1 MNNKMDRPE
10 ETGEMGK
17 QPHIWLRYA
26 TQFTTGGRTHSIE
39 MGIPVP
45 PGASA
50 EVRAQLIREAAAGMD
65 QLASHVENRVN
76 QMLQRSVRPQSTTS
90 SATATATPMAA
101 PASRPASRPP
111 TAVHAAPSH
120 DVASEETQK
129 LPAQDKEVVVP
140 PTRTSVGASMPV
152 APKLQGDANGNL
164 KLTQFLQIIRETMGL
179 TSQQAKELLQVP
191 TLNDLNLRDAL
202 ERLQHIVA
210 QKASGSASSN
220 QKQREGSQLKTGQ
233 KSSTPPQ
240 PAPAP
245 SAQGRPQ
252 GSPLHVGAG
261 QAPAVDDKAET
272 AQGRPQGSPLHVG
285 AGQAPA
291 VDGKA
296 ETAQGRPQ
304 GSPLHVGAG
313 QAPAVDGKAETPPV
327 SSSGPRPPIDLTR
340 RVTLNDKRPGYR
352 FDEEDEEDEISVLYD
367 GDDEG
372 EHPGL
377 TAEERLRARDLISKL
392 QGVRGASSASQGR
405 LTVLHNVVSSQI
417 SDGQLR
423 QLLQGLWDITT
434 EKKLKADQVE
444 ELISWA
450 KEDDFADEVDA
461 VLTLLEEE

>member
-1 MNNKMDRPE
+1 MNNKMDRPD
-10 ETGEMGK
+10 ETGEIGK

-26 TQFTTGGRTHSIE
+26 TQFTTGGRTHTIE

-76 QMLQRSVRPQSTTS
+76 QMLQRNMRPQSTTS
-90 SATATATPMAA
+90 TATATATPMAA

-111 TAVHAAPSH
+111 NAVHAAPSH
-120 DVASEETQK
+120 DAEETQE
-129 LPAQDKEVVVP
+129 LPAQDKGVVVP

-210 QKASGSASSN
+210 QKANGSAGAN
-220 QKQREGSQLKTGQ
+220 QKQREGSQLKTVQ

-240 PAPAP
+240 PPP
-245 SAQGRPQ
+245 SAQGRPP
-252 GSPLHVGAG
+252 GVPLHVGASVS
-261 QAPAVDDKAET
+261 PALDDKAET
-272 AQGRPQGSPLHVG
+272 PS
-285 AGQAPA
+285 
-291 VDGKA
+291 
-296 ETAQGRPQ
+296 
-304 GSPLHVGAG
+304 
-313 QAPAVDGKAETPPV
+313 V
-327 SSSGPRPPIDLTR
+327 SSSEPRPPIDLTR

-352 FDEEDEEDEISVLYD
+352 FDEEDEISVLYD

-372 EHPGL
+372 ERPGL

-392 QGVRGASSASQGR
+392 QGIRGSSSASQGR
-405 LTVLHNVVSSQI
+405 LTVLHNVAGSQI

-461 VLTLLEEE
+461 VLTLLEEK

>member
-1 MNNKMDRPE
+1 MNNKMDRSE
-10 ETGEMGK
+10 ETGETGK
-17 QPHIWLRYA
+17 QPYIWLRYA
-26 TQFTTGGRTHSIE
+26 TQFTTGGRTHTVE

-76 QMLQRSVRPQSTTS
+76 QMLQRNARPQSTTS
-90 SATATATPMAA
+90 TAAATATPMAA
-101 PASRPASRPP
+101 PASRPANRPP

-120 DVASEETQK
+120 DVPSEETQK

-210 QKASGSASSN
+210 QKASGSVSSN
-220 QKQREGSQLKTGQ
+220 QKQREGSQLKTVQ
-233 KSSTPPQ
+233 KPSTTPQ
-240 PAPAP
+240 PAQV

-261 QAPAVDDKAET
+261 ANPALNDRVET
-272 AQGRPQGSPLHVG
+272 S
-285 AGQAPA
+285 
-291 VDGKA
+291 
-296 ETAQGRPQ
+296 
-304 GSPLHVGAG
+304 S
-313 QAPAVDGKAETPPV
+313 V

-340 RVTLNDKRPGYR
+340 RVTLNDKRPNYG
-352 FDEEDEEDEISVLYD
+352 FDEEDEEDGIPVIYD

-372 EHPGL
+372 ERPSL

-392 QGVRGASSASQGR
+392 QGVRGSSSASQGR
-405 LTVLHNVVSSQI
+405 LTVLHNVVNSQI

-423 QLLQGLWDITT
+423 QLLQGLWDITA

-461 VLTLLEEE
+461 VLTLLEEK

>member
-1 MNNKMDRPE
+1 
-10 ETGEMGK
+10 
-17 QPHIWLRYA
+17 
-26 TQFTTGGRTHSIE
+26 

-45 PGASA
+45 LGASA

-76 QMLQRSVRPQSTTS
+76 QMLQRNVRPQSTTS
-90 SATATATPMAA
+90 TTTATPMAA
-101 PASRPASRPP
+101 PASRPAGKPP
-111 TAVHAAPSH
+111 TALHAAPSR

-129 LPAQDKEVVVP
+129 LPAQGKEVVVP

-210 QKASGSASSN
+210 QKASGPASSN
-220 QKQREGSQLKTGQ
+220 QKQGGGSQLKAVQ
-233 KSSTPPQ
+233 KPATPPQ
-240 PAPAP
+240 PAP

-252 GSPLHVGAG
+252 GSPLHVVTGVS
-261 QAPAVDDKAET
+261 PALDDKAET
-272 AQGRPQGSPLHVG
+272 S
-285 AGQAPA
+285 
-291 VDGKA
+291 
-296 ETAQGRPQ
+296 
-304 GSPLHVGAG
+304 S
-313 QAPAVDGKAETPPV
+313 V
-327 SSSGPRPPIDLTR
+327 SSSRSRPPIDLTR
-340 RVTLNDKRPGYR
+340 HVTLNDKRPGYR
-352 FDEEDEEDEISVLYD
+352 FDEEEEEDEIPVIYD

-372 EHPGL
+372 ERPGL

-392 QGVRGASSASQGR
+392 QGVRGSSAASQAR

-423 QLLQGLWDITT
+423 QLLRGLWDIAA

-450 KEDDFADEVDA
+450 KEDDFAEEIDA
-461 VLTLLEEE
+461 VLTLLEEK

>member
-1 MNNKMDRPE
+1 MVYAYRLQDDYIIIAPGVYKLSRRQVRVMNNKMDRPE

-26 TQFTTGGRTHSIE
+26 TQFTSGGRTHTIE

-50 EVRAQLIREAAAGMD
+50 EVRAQLIREAATGMD

-90 SATATATPMAA
+90 TPTAPAAPMAA

-111 TAVHAAPSH
+111 TVVHAAPAQ
-120 DVASEETQK
+120 DAEETQK
-129 LPAQDKEVVVP
+129 LPVQDKEVVVP
-140 PTRTSVGASMPV
+140 PTRMSVGASMPV

-202 ERLQHIVA
+202 ERLQYIVA

-220 QKQREGSQLKTGQ
+220 QKQREGSQLKTVQ
-233 KSSTPPQ
+233 KPSTPPQ

-245 SAQGRPQ
+245 SATSG
-252 GSPLHVGAG
+252 H
-261 QAPAVDDKAET
+261 T
-272 AQGRPQGSPLHVG
+272 AQTPAAPLSM
-285 AGQAPA
+285 PA
-291 VDGKA
+291 RV
-296 ETAQGRPQ
+296 
-304 GSPLHVGAG
+304 
-313 QAPAVDGKAETPPV
+313 ETPPV
-327 SSSGPRPPIDLTR
+327 SSSEPRPPIDLTR
-340 RVTLNDKRPGYR
+340 RVTLNDKRPDYR
-352 FDEEDEEDEISVLYD
+352 FDEEEDEEDEIPILYD

-372 EHPGL
+372 ERPGL

-405 LTVLHNVVSSQI
+405 LIVLHNVVGSQI

-461 VLTLLEEE
+461 VLTLLEEK

>member
-10 ETGEMGK
+10 ETREMGK

-65 QLASHVENRVN
+65 QLASHVESRVN
-76 QMLQRSVRPQSTTS
+76 QMLQRNVRPQSTTS
-90 SATATATPMAA
+90 TPTATPMAA
-101 PASRPASRPP
+101 PASRPASRPSA
-111 TAVHAAPSH
+111 AVHAGPAH
-120 DVASEETQK
+120 DAEETQK
-129 LPAQDKEVVVP
+129 LPAQDKEVTVP

-210 QKASGSASSN
+210 QKAGGSASSN
-220 QKQREGSQLKTGQ
+220 QKQ
-233 KSSTPPQ
+233 P
-240 PAPAP
+240 
-245 SAQGRPQ
+245 AQGRPQ
-252 GSPLHVGAG
+252 GSPLHLG
-261 QAPAVDDKAET
+261 
-272 AQGRPQGSPLHVG
+272 
-285 AGQAPA
+285 
-291 VDGKA
+291 
-296 ETAQGRPQ
+296 
-304 GSPLHVGAG
+304 
-313 QAPAVDGKAETPPV
+313 AETPPV
-327 SSSGPRPPIDLTR
+327 SSPGPRPPIDLTR

-352 FDEEDEEDEISVLYD
+352 FDEEVEEDEIAVLYD

-372 EHPGL
+372 ERPGL

-392 QGVRGASSASQGR
+392 QGVRGSSSASQGR
-405 LTVLHNVVSSQI
+405 LTVLHNVVGSQI

-423 QLLQGLWDITT
+423 QLLQGLWDMTT

-461 VLTLLEEE
+461 VLTLLEEK

>member
-1 MNNKMDRPE
+1 MMYVYRLQDDHIIISQSVYKLSGRQVRVMTNKMDRPE

-17 QPHIWLRYA
+17 QPPHIWLRYA
-26 TQFTTGGRTHSIE
+26 TQFTTGGRTHTIE

-65 QLASHVENRVN
+65 QLASHVESRVN
-76 QMLQRSVRPQSTTS
+76 QMLQRNARPQSTTS
-90 SATATATPMAA
+90 APTTPPTPMAA

-111 TAVHAAPSH
+111 TAIHAAPSH
-120 DVASEETQK
+120 DVAPEEMQK
-129 LPAQDKEVVVP
+129 VPVQDKELVVP

-210 QKASGSASSN
+210 QKAGAPTNPN
-220 QKQREGSQLKTGQ
+220 QKQQEGSQPKTVQ
-233 KSSTPPQ
+233 KPSTPP
-240 PAPAP
+240 
-245 SAQGRPQ
+245 AQGRPP
-252 GSPLHVGAG
+252 GSPLHVRAG
-261 QAPAVDDKAET
+261 QSPALDDRAET
-272 AQGRPQGSPLHVG
+272 QGRPPGSPLHV
-285 AGQAPA
+285 
-291 VDGKA
+291 
-296 ETAQGRPQ
+296 RPG
-304 GSPLHVGAG
+304 GSPVLDDRAERS
-313 QAPAVDGKAETPPV
+313 PA
-327 SSSGPRPPIDLTR
+327 SSSGPRPPIDFTR
-340 RVTLNDKRPGYR
+340 RVTLNDEPPGYR
-352 FDEEDEEDEISVLYD
+352 FEEEDDLEDEEDEISVTLD
-367 GDDEG
+367 RDDEG

-392 QGVRGASSASQGR
+392 QVVRGSSPASQGR
-405 LTVLHNVVSSQI
+405 LTVLHNVVSSQVN
-417 SDGQLR
+417 DGQLR

-434 EKKLKADQVE
+434 EKKLKADQIE

-461 VLTLLEEE
+461 VLTLLEEK